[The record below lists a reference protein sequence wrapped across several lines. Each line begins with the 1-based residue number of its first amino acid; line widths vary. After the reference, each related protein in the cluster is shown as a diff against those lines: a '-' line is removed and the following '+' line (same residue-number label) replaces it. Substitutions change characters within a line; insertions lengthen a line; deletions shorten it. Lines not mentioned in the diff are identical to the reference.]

1 MSCTSQFNYFKMTTL
16 EELKETR
23 EKLYD
28 EIRVMSENIEDMEN
42 EISSLGTKGY
52 IDDDKDYDDEY
63 DSDCE
68 EYRYYKRYKISKS
81 SKEYYERVTLISC
94 DGHYCNI
101 HAQNGNDLH
110 CKYCHGHIF
119 EDDLKDLE
127 DIYPAVILTK
137 SESKTEVRLTKEIDE
152 NKKKIKDLEILIK
165 NINTSIKDFEKSN
178 EEHIIKLLEDQYL
191 SMEAELANFEQLEK
205 MGVKSSEDEI
215 KKIRKNMDINLKVE
229 NFIKKLLNK

>member
-1 MSCTSQFNYFKMTTL
+1 MTTL
-16 EELKETR
+16 EELEETR
-23 EKLYD
+23 GNLYHEKD
-28 EIRVMSENIEDMEN
+28 VMLENIGNIEDK
-42 EISSLGTKGY
+42 ISSLGTRGY
-52 IDDDKDYDDEY
+52 IDHEKDYDDEY

-68 EYRYYKRYKISKS
+68 EYRCYKRYKISKS
-81 SKEYYERVTLISC
+81 SKEYYENDVTLISC
-94 DGHYCNI
+94 DGHYCKI
-101 HAQNGNDLH
+101 HAQDGNNLH
-110 CKYCHGHIF
+110 CKYCHGYIF
-119 EDDLKDLE
+119 DDDLKDLE

-137 SESKTEVRLTKEIDE
+137 SESKTKMLLTKEIDE
-152 NKKKIKDLEILIK
+152 NKKKIQDLEILIK

-178 EEHIIKLLEDQYL
+178 EEHIMKLLEDQYL